1 MNQDLQKL
9 FHEMD
14 FNDVNNE
21 FNHATIK
28 KVQYFHHNQQVIITI
43 NLPNFLT
50 TTTLKSFEQH
60 FEKLP
65 VSNISVDFNVSL
77 TADESTVLTYFH
89 YIKTHKLQLLAGI
102 YYSLPDS
109 AINYKNNIITITI
122 HNSIEEK
129 LITNEFLQFIN
140 YFQQYGFKK
149 IQLKTKINKAEQPFI
164 SYENESK
171 AEISK
176 ITNNLKTKI
185 PNNNIS
191 KNFNTTTYRKKA
203 KVNLEITDPTHS
215 IKDIIGDEPNIII
228 SGKVFKINKFLTKTQ
243 KWFYSFWITD
253 YSDAITCKAFINS
266 DQPDQKFDNIKV
278 DDWIK
283 INANS
288 RYDNYSK
295 EQVLWID
302 DLIIDLNNKNT
313 NNNDDAKTK
322 RIEFHTHTK
331 MSAMDGITSA
341 SDYINQVA
349 KWGHQ
354 AIGFTD
360 HLNVQAYPDIANA
373 AKKHPN
379 LKVMYGIE
387 MDLIPNNISITKNN
401 INTPLLDLE
410 YIVLDLETTGLST
423 NYHEIIEF
431 GYTIVKDNM
440 ILKQDTILIKPNNPV
455 PEHIT
460 ELTSITNVM
469 LKDKQTL
476 QQILPTI
483 IEIIGNKTIVAHNA
497 NFDFGFLQAAM
508 KQLGFMPLNNPVI
521 DTLQLSRAIL
531 PQLKYYRLGTI
542 CRTYGIKYDDEI
554 AHRADYDANVLAQ
567 VFLKMLQQLK
577 TEFNC
582 CNLQEINNLINEQIN
597 FKLRGEHIT
606 IFAKNQLGLK
616 DLYQLVSLSHTKY
629 FYKTPKIISEAINEN
644 RKELLIG
651 SSCINGAVF
660 ETALNKSEEELIKIM
675 KWFDFIEIQPPAV
688 YKHLIQL
695 GNITKEQLDDT
706 IKKIINNALKLNK
719 LVIAT
724 SDAHYLHPHEK
735 MYRDVIINSKAIG
748 GLLHPLFDRKGK
760 VASYPD
766 QHLRTTNQ
774 MLTEF
779 NFLDDPNLINDIV
792 INNPLQLAKQ
802 FEMIKPIKDGLFTP
816 SIVNVDTKL
825 RNLCYEQAWNRY
837 GNPLPTYVE
846 KRLTRELDAIITH
859 GFAVVYWIAH
869 KLVEKSLQD
878 GYLVG
883 SRGSVGSSLV
893 ATFANITEVNPLQPH
908 YLCPQCK
915 TSEFISN
922 GSYKCGYD
930 LPKKICSQCNID
942 LITDGHDIPF
952 ETFLGFDGDK
962 TPDIDLNFSGEY
974 QNKAHD
980 FTKEMFGEENVF
992 RAGTISTIA
1001 NKTAYGYVKAYAE
1014 KIGQSDMRAAKLELL
1029 SQGCV
1034 GIKRTTGQH
1043 PGGII
1048 VVPKEYNINDFT
1060 PINFP
1065 ADDTS
1070 STWKTTHFDF
1080 NAIHDNLLKLDIL
1093 GHVDPTALKM
1103 LENLTGIDPKTIP
1116 NQDEKVLSLF
1126 SNLSALNITSD
1137 DLLGEKTGAIGIP
1150 EFGTGFVRKML
1161 SDTLPT
1167 SFSELVQ
1174 ISGLSHGTDVWLNN
1188 ADELISQQGLKLKDV
1203 IGCRDDIMTYLV
1215 YQGLPAKIA
1224 FNIMEDVRKGKGIKQ
1239 EYEKLMQEKKVP
1251 NWYIQSCKKIKYM
1264 FPKAHATAYVLMAW
1278 RVAWFKVYYPHEYY
1292 VTYFTTRCEIFDIKT
1307 MLQGIGAITNKLKDI
1322 NNRLRKN
1329 DGQKN
1334 TVTTKEK
1341 DLIPLLEVA
1350 LEMNARNIKFSN
1362 ISLEHSDAKLFQ
1374 VKIINGEKQ
1383 ILPPFITL
1391 DGLGEIVANS
1401 IVKARSE
1408 QAITSKN
1415 DLQLR
1420 TNITKTNYQLLNELG
1435 VLEHLEENT
1444 QLMLEL

>member
-9 FHEMD
+9 LQEMD
-14 FNDVNNE
+14 FNDIDNE
-21 FNHATIK
+21 FINATVN
-28 KVQYFHHNQQVIITI
+28 KVQYFHHNQQAIITI
-43 NLPNFLT
+43 NLTNFLT
-50 TTTLKSFEQH
+50 INTLKRFEQH
-60 FEKLP
+60 FAKLP
-65 VSNISVDFNVSL
+65 TANNIRVDFNVN
-77 TADESTVLTYFH
+77 ASTNKEIVLAYFH

-109 AINYKNNIITITI
+109 AIDYQSNVITITI

-129 LITNEFLQFIN
+129 LITNEFLSFIG
-140 YFQQYGFKK
+140 YFQQYGFKN
-149 IQLKTKINKAEQPFI
+149 IQLKAKINQTEQPFI
-164 SYENESK
+164 SYDQEAK

-176 ITNNLKTKI
+176 LINNLQTKI
-185 PNNNIS
+185 VTSNPNNIN
-191 KNFNTTTYRKKA
+191 NTYRKKI
-203 KVNLEITDPTHS
+203 KINLEKTSPTHG
-215 IKDIIGDEPNIII
+215 IKEIIGDEPNIII
-228 SGKVFKINKFLTKTQ
+228 SGKVFKINKFLTKNQ
-243 KWFYSFWITD
+243 KWFYAFWITD
-253 YSDAITCKAFINS
+253 YSDAITCKAFINNNQTE
-266 DQPDQKFDNIKV
+266 DKFNNVKV

-283 INANS
+283 ITANS

-302 DLIIDLNNKNT
+302 DLMIDINK
-313 NNNDDAKTK
+313 NNDDASDTAEIK

-331 MSAMDGITSA
+331 MSAMDGITAA
-341 SDYINQVA
+341 SDYIKQVA

-360 HLNVQAYPDIANA
+360 HLNVQAYPEIANA
-373 AKKHPN
+373 AKKYPQ
-379 LKVMYGIE
+379 LKIMYGVE
-387 MDLIPNNISITKNN
+387 MDLIPNNISIIKNP
-401 INTPLLDLE
+401 INAALADLE

-431 GYTIVKDNM
+431 GYTIVKDN
-440 ILKQDTILIKPNNPV
+440 IICKQDTILIKPTNLV

-460 ELTSITNVM
+460 DLTNITNMM
-469 LKDKQTL
+469 LKDKPSL
-476 QQILPTI
+476 AAILPTI
-483 IEIIGNKTIVAHNA
+483 IEIIGTRTIVAHNA

-508 KQLGFMPLNNPVI
+508 KKLGFMPLVNPVI
-521 DTLQLSRAIL
+521 DTLQLSRVIL

-542 CRTYGIKYDDEI
+542 CRTYGVKYDDEI

-567 VFLKMLQQLK
+567 IFLKMLVQLK
-577 TEFNC
+577 TTFNC
-582 CNLQEINNLINEQIN
+582 HNLQAINNLITDEIN
-597 FKLRGEHIT
+597 YKLRGEHIT
-606 IFAKNQLGLK
+606 VFAKNQIGLK
-616 DLYQLVSLSHTKY
+616 SLYQLVSLSHTKY
-629 FYKTPKIISEAINEN
+629 FYKTPKIITSAINDN

-651 SSCINGAVF
+651 SSCLNGSVF
-660 ETALNKSEEELIKIM
+660 ETALNKSETELM
-675 KWFDFIEIQPPAV
+675 ATMQWFDFIEVQPPTV
-688 YKHLIQL
+688 YSHLVQL
-695 GNITKEQLDDT
+695 GNITQTQLHET
-706 IKKIINNALKLNK
+706 INKIITTAYKLNK

-724 SDAHYLHPHEK
+724 SDAHYLHPYEK

-760 VASYPD
+760 VTSYPD

-774 MLTEF
+774 MLAEF
-779 NFLDDPNLINDIV
+779 EFLKDTNLINDIV
-792 INNPLQLAKQ
+792 INNPLQLANQ
-802 FEMIKPIKDGLFTP
+802 FEMIKPIKTGLFTP
-816 SIVNVDTKL
+816 SIDNVDTKL
-825 RNLCYEQAWNRY
+825 RDLCYQQAWNRY
-837 GNPLPTYVE
+837 GNPLPLYVE
-846 KRLTRELDAIITH
+846 QRLSHELNAIINH

-869 KLVEKSLQD
+869 KLVEKSLAD

-922 GSYKCGYD
+922 GTYKCGYD
-930 LPKKICSQCNID
+930 LPKKMCPQCHVI

-974 QNKAHD
+974 QMTAHD
-980 FTKEMFGEENVF
+980 FTKEMFGENNVF

-1014 KIGQSDMRAAKLELL
+1014 KIGQTDMRAAKLELL

-1048 VVPKEYNINDFT
+1048 VVPKKYDINDFT

-1103 LENLTGIDPKTIP
+1103 LHHLTGVDPKTIP

-1126 SNLSALNITSD
+1126 SSLDALNITSD

-1167 SFSELVQ
+1167 SFSELIQ

-1188 ADELISQQGLKLKDV
+1188 ADQLISQQGLKLKDV

-1239 EYEKLMQEKKVP
+1239 EYEQLMQTKKVP

-1278 RVAWFKVYYPHEYY
+1278 RVAWYKVYYPHEYY
-1292 VTYFTTRCEIFDIKT
+1292 ATYFTTRCEIFDIAT

-1322 NNRLRKN
+1322 NNRLRKT
-1329 DGQKN
+1329 DGQKS

-1350 LEMNARNIKFSN
+1350 LEMYARNIKFSN

-1401 IVKARSE
+1401 IVKARNE

-1435 VLEHLEENT
+1435 VLEHLEENS